1 MSVNQRGVRT
11 GEGPFKL
18 SLQRQISG
26 SKGKRLLAG
35 LKCPINKETVK
46 KLK

>member
-1 MSVNQRGVRT
+1 MSASQRGKRD
-11 GEGPFKL
+11 GSGPFKY
-18 SLQRQISG
+18 SFQRNQTG
-26 SKGKRLLAG
+26 DKGKRLLAG